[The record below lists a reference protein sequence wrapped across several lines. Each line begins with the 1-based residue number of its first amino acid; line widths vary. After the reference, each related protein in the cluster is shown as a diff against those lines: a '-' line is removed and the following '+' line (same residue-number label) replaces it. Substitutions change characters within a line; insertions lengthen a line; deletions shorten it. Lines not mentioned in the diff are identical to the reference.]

1 MSSEVAAGSQ
11 THWFEELCQTR
22 EISSDEQV
30 ETYRWLRDKC
40 ESGFDVRPGAMEF
53 YNFFEDVTRAY
64 RRRRPVR
71 VSWPRVVKIFSNLCR
86 TIFGLDG
93 VVVPTDQHVGEFNS
107 CFYEL
112 TRIIG
117 ALRTDV
123 EVRNDVDDL
132 GDCDG
137 DGDGDDGEDDDDD
150 PEVARQYQRAAV
162 VRPRGRLREL
172 QTNDLWEVM
181 CQVLKKGFNIID
193 APMRYVLRGLAARSA
208 WLFASCLIL
217 FVAQVGQD
225 AHDQGA
231 RDHVRRARHHVN
243 RRHVPPQRRA
253 AGAHRQPE
261 QGRGFAGVQD
271 HRIQADCGRDQEV

>member
-1 MSSEVAAGSQ
+1 M
-11 THWFEELCQTR
+11 R
-22 EISSDEQV
+22 EISSEEQV

-40 ESGFDVRPGAMEF
+40 ESAFDVRPGAMEF
-53 YNFFEDVTRAY
+53 FNFFEDVTRAY

-71 VSWPRVVKIFSNLCR
+71 VSWPRVTKIFCNLSR

-93 VVVPTDQHVGEFNS
+93 VVVPTDQHVGEFKS

-123 EVRNDVDDL
+123 EVRDDVDDL
-132 GDCDG
+132 GDGGDGG
-137 DGDGDDGEDDDDD
+137 DGDGGEDDDDDDDD

-162 VRPRGRLREL
+162 VVRRGRLRDL
-172 QTNDLWEVM
+172 QITELWEVM

-193 APMRYVLRGLAARSA
+193 APMRYVPRRLAARSA
-208 WLFASCLIL
+208 GLFAACLTL

-231 RDHVRRARHHVN
+231 RDHVRRARHHVD

-261 QGRGFAGVQD
+261 QGRGCAGVQD
-271 HRIQADCGRDQEV
+271 HRIQADCGRALQV